1 MEKLNFI
8 NFNQYHSQK
17 PLKSQVLNDNQKQLS
32 TSDYGAYSS
41 AVSAYGKASI
51 SFKGVGQEINRLN
64 DLILNTADNE
74 VISLQEAVEE
84 MNGVN
89 TTNKN
94 RSEFIL
100 ACTYDT
106 DSPELVISKKAIY
119 MMKERVLISGQVPK
133 LINAVR
139 TCMDE
144 SDMSFKSD
152 KFDSLFDMRGKV
164 KYSANLKSNPQ
175 NYDKNLR
182 EIKAK
187 KRMAILDAVENNIPE
202 KVVKTEFKQSEWFVP
217 IAQRRQE
224 MINDLENID
233 DISDDLKKS
242 LINEFQK
249 DNYDVKETYQKHYAC
264 LEDCKTRED
273 VKTLYPELK
282 FVEEQPKYDASGS
295 KLSLHNRLA
304 QADYDRVV
312 VDMFKMG
319 HLQLKPTNTI
329 YVDLENSSPTSYTS
343 LKNAGFTFSM
353 PSKEVLALMKKGE
366 ELTNKY
372 KNVPHLETEEIDKL
386 AQKQAIKSS
395 KFWTDYTQLTSK
407 NWMPIRW
414 INNKR
419 SYPDKTRYSTEKLTD
434 VYLLG
439 LYLNHKNR
447 AHEPNPLAKYDDKEY
462 LSRPMINI
470 VNNTYW
476 TVYDEYKTNLN
487 ERLNN
492 KDFKEFTKQFDKQ
505 AIGKSIEHL
514 EDNYKKTFFRNYWTK
529 EKISNIQNNLQESY
543 DLIYEKILLK
553 EDIKRKTV
561 SEEDVKKL
569 IEEDLNMDSI
579 SAIDEK
585 KYSRFKYVIS
595 NIENKDLRERC
606 QSCISDPNFVD
617 KDYFDT
623 LYNIIEQ
630 STNPK
635 TEKLDESKAF
645 VLLTLHDEFMT
656 HVLNTESDA
665 TEEEFVNARLKK
677 YENSFGGID
686 YEGFIDD
693 SEKFLRYEKIST
705 ALLKKG
711 DDEINYLV
719 ADKFITIAEPD
730 YFGATEV
737 LTYYD
742 KMPNMLKARYLNIV
756 KSSQGLEPE
765 ELKDTLSAFY
775 NKVSSWNID
784 KDEVIIMDKHKI
796 PQKVVITTKAKE
808 ELWDLLGGNIEKY
821 DSILFKFYS
830 AGTARTG
837 DKKGQGVKEL
847 NNRNSAE
854 LKIMGDY
861 GNLRMYSRPVTDED
875 RQKYETD
882 DGINLKF
889 IFDKCGDHL

>member
-1 MEKLNFI
+1 MK
-8 NFNQYHSQK
+8 
-17 PLKSQVLNDNQKQLS
+17 DNQKQLS
-32 TSDYGAYSS
+32 ISDYGAYSS

-51 SFKGVGQEINRLN
+51 SFKGVGNEINRLN

-74 VISLQEAVEE
+74 TISLEEAVEE
-84 MNGVN
+84 MNGIN
-89 TTNKN
+89 TPNKN
-94 RSEFIL
+94 RTEFIL

-175 NYDKNLR
+175 NYEKNLR
-182 EIKAK
+182 GIKAK
-187 KRMAILDAVENNIPE
+187 KRMEILAAVENNVPE

-217 IAQRRQE
+217 IAQKRQE

-233 DISDDLKKS
+233 DISDDLKNS
-242 LINEFQK
+242 LRKEFEK
-249 DNYDVKETYQKHYAC
+249 DNYDVKGTYQKHYAC

-282 FVEEQPKYDASGS
+282 FVEDQPKYDGSGS

-353 PSKEVLALMKKGE
+353 PSNEIMSLMKKGD

-372 KNVPHLETEEIDKL
+372 QNIPHLENEEIDKL

-407 NWMPIRW
+407 SWMPIRW

-419 SYPDKTRYSTEKLTD
+419 SYPDKTRYTTEKLTD

-447 AHEPNPLAKYDDKEY
+447 EHVPNPLAKYDDKEY

-476 TVYDEYKTNLN
+476 TVYDEFKTDLN
-487 ERLNN
+487 EKLND
-492 KDFKEFTKQFDKQ
+492 KDFKEFSKQFDKK

-529 EKISNIQNNLQESY
+529 EKITNIQNNLQESY

-553 EDIKRKTV
+553 EDIECKTIT
-561 SEEDVKKL
+561 ENDVKKL

-579 SAIDEK
+579 SSIDEK
-585 KYSRFKYVIS
+585 KYSKFKYVSS
-595 NIENKDLRERC
+595 NIENKDLKERC
-606 QSCISDPNFVD
+606 QSCISDKNFVD
-617 KDYFDT
+617 KDYFDS
-623 LYNIIEQ
+623 LYNIIEK

-635 TEKLDESKAF
+635 TQKLDESKAF
-645 VLLTLHDEFMT
+645 VLVMLHDEYMSQIF
-656 HVLNTESDA
+656 NTE
-665 TEEEFVNARLKK
+665 TELSEDEFVNERLKK
-677 YENSFGGID
+677 YENPFGGID
-686 YEGFIDD
+686 YQGYIDD
-693 SEKFLRYEKIST
+693 SEKFIKYEKLST
-705 ALLKKG
+705 SLMKKG
-711 DDEINYLV
+711 DDEIIYLV
-719 ADKFITIAEPD
+719 ANKLNASEEPD
-730 YFGATEV
+730 YVGATEI
-737 LTYYD
+737 LAYYD
-742 KMPNMLKARYLNIV
+742 KMPNVLKGKFVNLAKQN
-756 KSSQGLEPE
+756 QGLEADE
-765 ELKDTLSAFY
+765 FKKTLGAFY

-784 KDEVIIMDKHKI
+784 KDEVIIMDKDKI
-796 PQKVVITTKAKE
+796 PQKVVITTKAKM
-808 ELWDLLGGNIEKY
+808 ELWGILGENIEKF
-821 DSILFKFYS
+821 DSIISKFYS
-830 AGTARTG
+830 AGTTRTG
-837 DKKGQGVKEL
+837 DEKGQGIKEIKAL
-847 NNRNSAE
+847 NSAE
-854 LKIMGDY
+854 LKIKGDF
-861 GNLRMYSRPVTDED
+861 GNLRMYARPVTSED

-882 DGINLKF
+882 DGVKVKF
-889 IFDKCGDHL
+889 IFDKCADHLTRKNRV